1 LKKERKKTMVKKFR
15 PVTPSQRLLVVE
27 SNQQLTRVNGTRATV
42 RPTKQLCVA
51 KRRTNGRNH
60 HGHITC
66 RHRGGGHK
74 RFYRLI
80 DFKRDKDG
88 IEAKVHSIE
97 YDPNRSAHIAL
108 LHYRDGEKR
117 YIIAPE
123 GLKKGTLLFSG
134 EKAPFKTGC
143 SMPLKSMP
151 LGSVIHNIELYPGR
165 GGKLVRSAGLSAQ
178 LLARSGG
185 YATIKMPSGEVRLI
199 NDSCCATFGA
209 VSNTEKA
216 LRVEGKAGRM
226 RWKGICPTV
235 RGTAMNPV
243 DHPHGGGEGRHNGY
257 IPRTPWGMQTKGLRT
272 RSKKKTKKWI
282 IKDRRKK

>member
-1 LKKERKKTMVKKFR
+1 MVKKFR
-15 PVTPSQRLLVVE
+15 PTTPGQRKLVLP
-27 SNQQLTRVNGTRATV
+27 SNNELTRVGKTRQAIK
-42 RPTKQLCVA
+42 PTKRLLESK
-51 KRRTNGRNH
+51 KRTSGRNH

-88 IEAKVHSIE
+88 IEARVASVE

-108 LHYRDGEKR
+108 LNYFDGEKR
-117 YIIAPE
+117 YIIAPA
-123 GLKKGTLLFSG
+123 GIKQGDIVLSG

-143 SMPLKSMP
+143 AMPLKSMP
-151 LGSVIHNIELYPGR
+151 LGSVIHNIEMYPSR

-178 LLARSGG
+178 LMARSGG
-185 YATIKMPSGEVRLI
+185 YATVKMPSGEVRLLKET
-199 NDSCCATFGA
+199 CRATFGA
-209 VSNTEKA
+209 VSNSEWT
-216 LRVEGKAGRM
+216 LRVEGKAGRN
-226 RWKGICPTV
+226 RWRGFRPTV

-257 IPRTPWGMQTKGLRT
+257 IPQTPWGMQTKGFRT
-272 RSKKKTKKWI
+272 RSKKKSKKMI
-282 IKDRRKK
+282 VKDRRKK